1 MRIVTLINGLNN
13 GGAEK
18 FAVELCNELS
28 HRHEV
33 FLLVKC
39 SLNESSLPFKKLND
53 NVKLIVFNSGVKW
66 DLIFALKLLTTL
78 LKLKPNVIHL
88 HSSILIFYT
97 FFFFKLLKGCK
108 IVQTIHSQVT
118 PAYIK
123 AVKWS
128 RSFSPLGCQI
138 EHVVIS
144 EKIRSEFIKVFPNIP
159 FIAIENGV
167 EPLVSK
173 MEVEDKWK
181 DQRKRL
187 VAIGNFTAAKRF
199 DLLSDVILFPE
210 IASRYT
216 LQIIGLEKGKDQPV
230 TRYIISKGAEN
241 IELVGL
247 RENVGDYLNHAD
259 GLVIWSSFEGMP
271 LVMLEAL
278 SMGCPVISSP
288 VGGIPDVIQSGQCG
302 ILTKGL
308 NQVDLKEALIQFDNL
323 DEQGIEG
330 MRQRCKDLF
339 QEKFTMDICSRKY
352 ESLFY
357 SRA

>member
-1 MRIVTLINGLNN
+1 MRIITLINGLNN

-18 FAVELCNELS
+18 FAVEMCNELS
-28 HRHEV
+28 LRHEV
-33 FLLVKC
+33 FLLVKS
-39 SLNESSLPFKKLND
+39 SLNESSLPRKKLND

-66 DLIFALKLLTTL
+66 DLFFALKLFTTL

-97 FFFFKLLKGCK
+97 FFCSKLLKGCK
-108 IVQTIHSQVT
+108 IVHTIHSQVT

-123 AVKWS
+123 VVKWS
-128 RSFSPLGCQI
+128 RTFRPLGCQI

-144 EKIRSEFIKVFPNIP
+144 EKIGSEFIKVFPDIP
-159 FIAIENGV
+159 FVAIENGV
-167 EPLVSK
+167 EPLVFR

-181 DQRKRL
+181 DHRKRL
-187 VAIGNFTAAKRF
+187 VAIGNFTDAKRF
-199 DLLSDVILFPE
+199 DLLSDVMVFPE

-216 LQIIGLEKGKDQPV
+216 LQIIGFEKAQDQPV
-230 TRYIISKGAEN
+230 TRYIIAKEAEN

-323 DEQGIEG
+323 DEQDFEG

-339 QEKFTMDICSRKY
+339 QEKFTMNICSRKY
-352 ESLFY
+352 ESLFN
-357 SRA
+357 SQA